1 LAFCKSFFR
10 FPSAPAA
17 PALPH
22 RAHQRKNKNLFG
34 FNFFVGQG
42 SFPACARTRALP
54 RTARQMPKQFSP
66 SPFIK
71 RGQGGEVFFCQGGK
85 ARSSSCHSVYRLR
98 QRPRRSRTGLTK
110 TKNPAALY
118 LPGPKLVSRLRQNP
132 CTPAHG
138 SPNAKTIL
146 PLSIHGEGAGGEVF
160 FCQGG
165 KARSSSGH
173 SVPRVR
179 QRPRRSRTGLTKEKT
194 KTSVGWASS
203 WPKARPPSAPEP
215 VHSRA
220 RLAKCQNN
228 SPPLHSW
235 RGGRGVRS
243 SSGSRCGHFSS
254 QRQKILRAQRPF
266 MVINS
271 PQIPGPTHQ
280 GTHIFTRKF
289 FQMVCQ
295 LLSEH
300 RCLGVNNPGVV
311 DWE

>member
-1 LAFCKSFFR
+1 M
-10 FPSAPAA
+10 
-17 PALPH
+17 
-22 RAHQRKNKNLFG
+22 
-34 FNFFVGQG
+34 GQG

-54 RTARQMPKQFSP
+54 RTARQIPKQISP
-66 SPFIK
+66 SPFME
-71 RGQGGEVFFCQGGK
+71 RGQGGK
-85 ARSSSCHSVYRLR
+85 
-98 QRPRRSRTGLTK
+98 
-110 TKNPAALY
+110 
-118 LPGPKLVSRLRQNP
+118 
-132 CTPAHG
+132 
-138 SPNAKTIL
+138 
-146 PLSIHGEGAGGEVF
+146 VF

-173 SVPRVR
+173 SVSRQH

-194 KTSVGWASS
+194 KTFLGSTSS
-203 WPKARPPSAPEP
+203 WPKARFPSAPEP

-220 RLAKCQNN
+220 RLAKCQNK

-243 SSGSRCGHFSS
+243 PSAGKAVRLSSGSRCGHFSS

-266 MVINS
+266 VVINS

-280 GTHIFTRKF
+280 RTHIFTRKF

-311 DWE
+311 DWDSRQSPMV